1 MGKLFYAVWCKFF
14 ISQESDCMHIVH
26 IIPTLSFGGAERT
39 VVDIINNASEEF
51 HFSVIVFSND
61 TPLKDQIIRKD
72 VSVICIPKKGQI
84 SWHLFGDIAAEL
96 KKLQPDVVHTHLF
109 GGDLWG
115 RLAARRLKIPVV
127 TTEHNMNNDE
137 GFLKAF
143 LKRIFKKRTQQYSA
157 CSEGVKKYM
166 SRRYGIK
173 KNVEVI
179 YPGVDIGRFSAPVSN
194 FAFPLKIVM
203 VGRFVE
209 QKGQKIGLQALS
221 SIDKSLWRLSLVGA
235 GPLKYSLQQW
245 CKTLNIE
252 ENVTFVP
259 PTSRIEQVYARHDI
273 LLMPSL
279 WEGLGIV
286 PLEAMAAG
294 RVVIASDVP
303 GLSEIVKNNETGI
316 LVPPSASAFTEVIR
330 TVCEDRGTLSHI
342 ANNAREY
349 ASKNFAVEKM
359 IRSYEFLYKKV
370 VLK

>member
-1 MGKLFYAVWCKFF
+1 
-14 ISQESDCMHIVH
+14 MHIVH

-39 VVDIINNASEEF
+39 VVDIINNASDEF
-51 HFSVIVFSND
+51 QFSVIVFSTE
-61 TPLKDQIIRKD
+61 TPLKDQITRKG
-72 VSVICIPKKGQI
+72 VQIIYVPKKGQV
-84 SWHLFGDIAAEL
+84 SWHLFGDIKKEL

-137 GFLKAF
+137 GLFKAF
-143 LKRIFKKRTQQYSA
+143 LKRMYKRRTQQYAA

-179 YPGVDIGRFSAPVSN
+179 YPGVNIARFSAPDAL
-194 FAFPLKIVM
+194 FDFPLKMVM
-203 VGRFVE
+203 VGRLVE
-209 QKGQKIGLQALS
+209 QKGHKIGLQALS
-221 SIDKSLWRLSLVGA
+221 SIDKSLWHLSIVGA

-245 CKTLNIE
+245 CKTLGIE

-259 PTSRIEQVYARHDI
+259 PTLRIEQVYARHDM

-286 PLEAMAAG
+286 PLEAMTAG
-294 RVVIASDVP
+294 RVVIASDIP
-303 GLSEIVKNNETGI
+303 GLGEIVKTRETGI
-316 LVPPSASAFTEVIR
+316 LVPPTSAAFTEILR
-330 TVCEDRGTLSHI
+330 EVCENRGMLRVI
-342 ANNAREY
+342 AKNAREY
-349 ASKNFAVEKM
+349 AMKNFGVEKM
-359 IRSYEFLYKKV
+359 TRSYEFLYKKV
-370 VLK
+370 ALK